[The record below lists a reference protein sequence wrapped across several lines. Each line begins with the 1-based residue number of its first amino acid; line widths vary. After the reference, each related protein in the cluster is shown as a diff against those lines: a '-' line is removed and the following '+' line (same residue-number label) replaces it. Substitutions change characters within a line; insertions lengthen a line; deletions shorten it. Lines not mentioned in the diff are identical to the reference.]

1 MQQMKDRPDVGEVA
15 DRARGLARDINKNVS
30 RILGVLQIGD
40 VSRQRAKHIQSGL
53 ELLDGLD
60 GSEGQLK
67 VRATAEML
75 LAAQLEAALMD
86 HSHEVS
92 KLIPSIEGLASD
104 ALALLALSNLA
115 TELGQDHEDFRALRR
130 RMDAAVQL
138 VAEIQAADGA
148 VRYLTGR
155 LVNGQGATLN
165 ASPAEDLSG
174 RHPLDHK
181 AWELLERVRYMEAAA
196 DDCVVILERLKEA
209 AEALCA
215 DAPTKGPSA
224 ESPFEWRDGLAA
236 AATIQAIREKAGAD
250 ISAQAGKNSEIFRLL
265 DRDANPAISHEPW
278 GELETGR
285 YAGMK
290 FTVADLSAY
299 DDALKGQL
307 SVILSKIESLYAMS
321 QERDVHRVI
330 SQAYGLEVAEE
341 PDESEDGL
349 F

>member
-1 MQQMKDRPDVGEVA
+1 MRKTTDRPDIGEVA
-15 DRARGLARDINKNVS
+15 DRARALARNISKNVS
-30 RILGVLQIGD
+30 RILAALQIGD
-40 VSRQRAKHIQSGL
+40 VSRQRARHVQSGL

-60 GSEGQLK
+60 GSASQLK
-67 VRATAEML
+67 VRAPAEML

-86 HSHEVS
+86 HGHEVS

-115 TELGQDHEDFRALRR
+115 TELGDDEDFRALRL
-130 RMDAAVQL
+130 RMEAAVQL
-138 VAEIQAADGA
+138 VAEIQRADGA

-155 LVNGQGATLN
+155 LANRQGATAS
-165 ASPAEDLSG
+165 ASPSEAKAG

-181 AWELLERVRYMEAAA
+181 AAELLERVAYLEAAA
-196 DDCVVILERLKEA
+196 DDCIGILERLKAA
-209 AEALCA
+209 AEALVV

-224 ESPFEWRDGLAA
+224 QGVFEWQDGLAA

-250 ISAQAGKNSEIFRLL
+250 ISAHDGKNSEIFRLL

-285 YAGMK
+285 YAGLK

-299 DDALKGQL
+299 DDALKGEL

-330 SQAYGLEVAEE
+330 SKAYGLEVAEE